1 MDLDKSSEENGS
13 PDPLKQELI
22 RRHYLR
28 RVRINL
34 YRLFFG
40 ISCLL
45 LWEVTSGRWIKEL
58 YISSPTAVLRRFVEW
73 YASGFFFP
81 HLAATLSEMA
91 LGFVIGGAF
100 AILMGFIFGMKKLWA
115 EILDPF
121 LIALW
126 SVPGVILGPLFILYF
141 GIGLTPKIILV
152 ATTVFFLI
160 FFNTLTGTREVNPEL
175 VSSIRLMWGSRTFI
189 FHKVI
194 IPSASAWIFTC
205 LRNAVPFAIIGAVVG
220 EMFSATRGIGWL
232 IERASGVLDTT
243 GVFAGLL
250 NLLILGLLL
259 NEGVAQLETHA
270 LRWKARG
277 LEIGL

>member
-1 MDLDKSSEENGS
+1 MRELDLEKIPEEDG
-13 PDPLKQELI
+13 PLDPLQQELI
-22 RRHYLR
+22 RKYSLR
-28 RVRINL
+28 RLRINL

-40 ISCLL
+40 ICCLF

-100 AILMGFIFGMKKLWA
+100 AILIGFIFGMKKLWA

-126 SVPGVILGPLFILYF
+126 SVPGIILGPLFILYF

-160 FFNTLTGTREVNPEL
+160 FFNTLTGIRQVNSDL
-175 VSSIRLMWGSRTFI
+175 VNSIRLMGGSRNLYLPKSDHPFREHLDLYGFEKCGSLCHHRSGCGRDVFI
-189 FHKVI
+189 Y
-194 IPSASAWIFTC
+194 PGN
-205 LRNAVPFAIIGAVVG
+205 R
-220 EMFSATRGIGWL
+220 
-232 IERASGVLDTT
+232 
-243 GVFAGLL
+243 
-250 NLLILGLLL
+250 
-259 NEGVAQLETHA
+259 VAH
-270 LRWKARG
+270 
-277 LEIGL
+277 